1 MKSRQN
7 HTATR
12 RSRINYNGRFAELL
26 DHALAEGTDQIM
38 LQNGQQP
45 HMRHGNVSRVLAF
58 QETMSTDQIKDEIR
72 FISQSKAFRRDLR
85 FPPNVGVFWYRENQ
99 FAIDIFELPQNDAI
113 RVYLTHMNPE
123 VSTAEEAAKLKQA
136 LAESA
141 NLQDELDAAADNED
155 DSDDDIPL
163 DSEIVDDDGRPQQRD
178 LTDDER
184 LILSKILDR
193 ILSEPSYTHIPTES
207 DVEDAPFLRGLAFH
221 QRKVIFP
228 FSPEGDAE
236 METILRVID
245 PRT

>member
-26 DHALAEGTDQIM
+26 DHALSEGTDQIM
-38 LQNGQQP
+38 LQNSQQP

-58 QETMSTDQIKDEIR
+58 QEPMSTDQIKDEIR

-113 RVYLTHMNPE
+113 RVYLTHLSPE
-123 VSTAEEAAKLKQA
+123 VSTAEEAAKFKKELV
-136 LAESA
+136 ESA
-141 NLQDELDAAADNED
+141 NLQDDLDAAADSD
-155 DSDDDIPL
+155 DEDDIPL
-163 DSEIVDDDGRPQQRD
+163 DSEIVDDEVRPQQRD

-193 ILSEPSYTHIPTES
+193 ILSEPTYTHIPSES

-221 QRKVIFP
+221 QRKVLFP
-228 FSPEGDAE
+228 FSPEGDVE